1 MQVNDNV
8 VVKTDGIDDREGTIL
23 LIEEFNEGIMYL
35 VSLPEY
41 PKGIWFFN
49 EKEGGEGTFVR
60 PIQQKWLTFRYGSF
74 TFSNQLLI
82 LLPNFS

>member
-1 MQVNDNV
+1 MQVSDKV

-23 LIEEFNEGIMYL
+23 LIEEFNEGTMYL

-49 EKEGGEGTFVR
+49 EKEGDEGIFVR
-60 PIQQKWLTFRYGSF
+60 PIQQK
-74 TFSNQLLI
+74 
-82 LLPNFS
+82 

>member
-8 VVKTDGIDDREGTIL
+8 VVKTDGIDNREGTIL

-49 EKEGGEGTFVR
+49 EKEGAKVHLLDQYSKSDLRLGTVHLHF
-60 PIQQKWLTFRYGSF
+60 
-74 TFSNQLLI
+74 
-82 LLPNFS
+82 